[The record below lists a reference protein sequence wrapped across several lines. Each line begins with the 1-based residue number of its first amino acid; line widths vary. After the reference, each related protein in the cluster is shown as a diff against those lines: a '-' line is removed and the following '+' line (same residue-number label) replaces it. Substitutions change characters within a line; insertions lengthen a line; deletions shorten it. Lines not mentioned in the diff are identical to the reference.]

1 MVSKVELLE
10 GVTKREAV
18 PLIVVEEVCVVDE
31 DVEVE
36 MDRVAEFLGVRVR
49 KMEVVGMPDAMDAGD
64 GEVVEQDEAVAV
76 LVVLAVAL
84 SESRE
89 EEEAVE

>member
-1 MVSKVELLE
+1 M
-10 GVTKREAV
+10 
-18 PLIVVEEVCVVDE
+18 VDE

-49 KMEVVGMPDAMDAGD
+49 KMEAVGMPDAVDAGD

>member
-10 GVTKREAV
+10 GVTNWEAV

-49 KMEVVGMPDAMDAGD
+49 KMEAVGMPDAVDAGD